1 MMNIFDRDF
10 SNITPE
16 NRSDVTPP
24 PLTVEDG
31 KLFKAVTQETVEMDR
46 RVNVEKSERVA
57 EDARLQKEI
66 NKTNKKHADDMK
78 AIGDLINGIN
88 AILAQVDAKLKDLE
102 ARVSAL
108 ENH

>member
-10 SNITPE
+10 SNITSE

-24 PLTVEDG
+24 PLTGEDG

-57 EDARLQKEI
+57 EDSRLQKEI
-66 NKTNKKHADDMK
+66 DKTNKKHANDVK
-78 AIGDLINGIN
+78 AIGDRITGIN
-88 AILAQVDAKLKDLE
+88 TILAQVDSKLKDLE

>member
-24 PLTVEDG
+24 PLTGTDG

-46 RVNVEKSERVA
+46 RVNVEKSERVS
-57 EDARLQKEI
+57 EDKRLQREI
-66 NKTNKKHADDMK
+66 HNTNKKHEHDLK
-78 AIGDLINGIN
+78 EIGDLINGIN
-88 AILAQVDAKLKDLE
+88 EILAQVDAKLEALDFRVTSLE
-102 ARVSAL
+102 S
-108 ENH
+108 H

>member
-1 MMNIFDRDF
+1 MINIFDRDF

-24 PLTVEDG
+24 PLTGADG

-46 RVNVEKSERVA
+46 RVNVEKEERVA
-57 EDARLQKEI
+57 EDKRLQSEI
-66 NKTNKKHADDMK
+66 TKTNKKHAEDFK
-78 AIGDLINGIN
+78 TIGDLITGIN
-88 AILAQVDAKLKDLE
+88 AILAEVDTKLKGLE

-108 ENH
+108 ENR